1 MKALRIT
8 AFAEAVTLILLVCV
22 AVPLKY
28 ILGMPAFVAALG
40 PVHGVAF
47 IVFLVVTMY
56 ALGEGLHQRTL
67 AGPPSHRD
75 ALATSNNAPQKQTIG
90 YKPPVAKPCMTG
102 CWADLRCR
110 SLSRAAPDRGMVI

>member
-28 ILGMPAFVAALG
+28 VLGMPAFVAALG

-47 IVFLVVTMY
+47 IGSLIPF
-56 ALGEGLHQRTL
+56 GGFINERWL
-67 AGPPSHRD
+67 ARQ
-75 ALATSNNAPQKQTIG
+75 ATETH
-90 YKPPVAKPCMTG
+90 
-102 CWADLRCR
+102 
-110 SLSRAAPDRGMVI
+110 